1 MSKTLY
7 SKKFGSSGLS
17 LRKTNFSKDE
27 LNNVT
32 ELKIFNKTKKSKE
45 SWKIFINLKKVK
57 TPNNKNLL
65 LTRNKFQK
73 NNSYIPLIN
82 SKISIIQ
89 NNKVPSLVD
98 NQREIAKFIKKEKL
112 KQKKELDNLY
122 NTLLLSESKL
132 FRTSLYLTKTP
143 IKLNHS
149 NSNSNFSI
157 KKNKKFFNFHPIKNN
172 NEITGS
178 TSVEIIKSNL
188 EKSNSMINMNNS
200 ETKFLFPALD
210 KNKINLNLITNKV
223 NKNLFFKTITKNML
237 DELSMSRNFNNYS
250 KIAEEINEILFNE
263 LKNKNDYAQLGKKI
277 MIFNIISEIQNNK
290 LKDILSL
297 EEYNYDKKYD
307 KLIKLRKISDN
318 KFISFS
324 ESMNNYLQFLSD
336 KILEHKKELS
346 LYYNQIKE
354 LDDELEIIII
364 KIVKYQADLEY
375 LVERRNFL
383 LLIKDK
389 LSNPPSY
396 YEEILIRDSKKLL
409 VGDAIFNLKITKL
422 IKNKSLMVFNDS
434 YLEIKEKIHENLL
447 DINHIL
453 SDSANANI
461 DKQLFGGVDKFIQ
474 IYKNLENKNLKYL
487 KQLDN
492 IRKQRDK
499 LKRKYEKEIQ
509 LNKGT
514 FGEELKTKEDELK
527 KLIKQNE
534 ILLTTHNY
542 YKETI
547 IKSFITKKNNSNNNY
562 ISKSSREKK
571 ISSIDLNSMKKYYEQ
586 LEKYK
591 YDGLLLL
598 HKLIELMKNLSH
610 IKYDKNSYISQIFED
625 KNLKMILNL
634 NTHKFS
640 QEKIL
645 SINNYIIT
653 LISKYEIICKYI
665 VNKNEIYSSNKKVE
679 EFIKEKKMKLILL
692 KKKENSEILRKI
704 INIKKLED
712 KKKII
717 EKASKRSCYIPNRVC
732 PENSAKRNKA
742 LGDIQKKILIDT
754 KNNFLENEFNGF
766 VNYADEN

>member
-1 MSKTLY
+1 MSRTQL
-7 SKKFGSSGLS
+7 SKKFAHTGISFRKISLS
-17 LRKTNFSKDE
+17 KEE
-27 LNNVT
+27 LENLP
-32 ELKIFNKTKKSKE
+32 ELKLSKNTKKAKD
-45 SWKIFINLKKVK
+45 SWKIFINLKKIK
-57 TPNNKNLL
+57 TPSIKKDTFTPNSYLNFKNASPIINKMHIIQYNRAPSLKDNRKDIL
-65 LTRNKFQK
+65 KFMRNK
-73 NNSYIPLIN
+73 
-82 SKISIIQ
+82 
-89 NNKVPSLVD
+89 
-98 NQREIAKFIKKEKL
+98 KL
-112 KQKKELDNLY
+112 KRERDLNNIFNSMLIH
-122 NTLLLSESKL
+122 ESKL
-132 FRTSLYLTKTP
+132 FRTNLYITQSEREPL
-143 IKLNHS
+143 
-149 NSNSNFSI
+149 NSNSNFNI
-157 KKNKKFFNFHPIKNN
+157 RKNKRSYQPTKNN
-172 NEITGS
+172 KNNEMTGS
-178 TSVEIIKSNL
+178 TSVEILQNNCDSVSNF
-188 EKSNSMINMNNS
+188 NN
-200 ETKFLFPALD
+200 ETKIYFPAL
-210 KNKINLNLITNKV
+210 
-223 NKNLFFKTITKNML
+223 NKNPPLNARKLNYNMFHKIMYK
-237 DELSMSRNFNNYS
+237 SMSNDFIRSKNNEDYS
-250 KIAEEINEILFNE
+250 RIRMEINDAIFHE
-263 LKNKNDYAQLGKKI
+263 LKSKDDYSLLGKKI
-277 MIFNIISEIQNNK
+277 MKFNVIKNLQNDK
-290 LKDILSL
+290 LKQILSK
-297 EEYNYDKKYD
+297 EVYNYDKKYD
-307 KLIKLRKISDN
+307 KLINLKNLIETSY
-318 KFISFS
+318 ISFA
-324 ESMNNYLQFLSD
+324 EKMNDYLNYLSD
-336 KILEHKKELS
+336 IIIQYRTELS
-346 LYYNQIKE
+346 SYDRQIKE
-354 LDDELEIIII
+354 IDDDLEIIILDL
-364 KIVKYQADLEY
+364 VKYQADLEY

-383 LLIKDK
+383 LSIKERF
-389 LSNPPSY
+389 SNPPSY
-396 YEEILIRDSKKLL
+396 YEELLIRDSKKLL
-409 VGDAIFNLKITKL
+409 VGDAIYNLKITKL

-625 KNLKMILNL
+625 KNLKMMLNL

-640 QEKIL
+640 QEKVL

-717 EKASKRSCYIPNRVC
+717 EKASKRSSYIPNRVC

-742 LGDIQKKILIDT
+742 LGDIQKKILIDN

>member
-1 MSKTLY
+1 MSKTHY

-290 LKDILSL
+290 LKDILSM

-336 KILEHKKELS
+336 KIIEHKKELS

-717 EKASKRSCYIPNRVC
+717 EKASKRSSYIPNRVC

-742 LGDIQKKILIDT
+742 LGDIQKKILIDN

>member
-1 MSKTLY
+1 MSKTHY

-290 LKDILSL
+290 LKDILSM

-364 KIVKYQADLEY
+364 KIVKYQANLEY

-389 LSNPPSY
+389 LSNPSSY

-717 EKASKRSCYIPNRVC
+717 EKASKRSSYIPNRVC

-742 LGDIQKKILIDT
+742 LGDIQKKILIDN

>member
-1 MSKTLY
+1 MSKTHY

-277 MIFNIISEIQNNK
+277 MIFNIIREIQNNK
-290 LKDILSL
+290 LKDILSM

-717 EKASKRSCYIPNRVC
+717 EKASKRSSYIPNRVC

-742 LGDIQKKILIDT
+742 LGDIQKKILIDN

>member
-1 MSKTLY
+1 MSKTHYL
-7 SKKFGSSGLS
+7 KKFGSSGLS

-290 LKDILSL
+290 LKDILSM

-364 KIVKYQADLEY
+364 KIVKYQANLEY

-717 EKASKRSCYIPNRVC
+717 EKASKRSSYIPNRVC

-742 LGDIQKKILIDT
+742 LGDIQKKILIDN

>member
-1 MSKTLY
+1 MSKTHY

-290 LKDILSL
+290 LKDILSM

-336 KILEHKKELS
+336 KILEHKKELG

-364 KIVKYQADLEY
+364 KIVKYQANLEY

-389 LSNPPSY
+389 LSNPSSY

-499 LKRKYEKEIQ
+499 LKRNYEKEIQ

-717 EKASKRSCYIPNRVC
+717 EKASKRSSYIPNRVC

-742 LGDIQKKILIDT
+742 LGDIQKKILIDN

>member
-1 MSKTLY
+1 MSKTHY

-27 LNNVT
+27 LDNVT

-290 LKDILSL
+290 LKDILSM

-364 KIVKYQADLEY
+364 KIVKYQANLEY

-389 LSNPPSY
+389 LSNPSSY

-717 EKASKRSCYIPNRVC
+717 EKASKRSSYIPNRVC

-742 LGDIQKKILIDT
+742 LGDIQKKILIDN

>member
-1 MSKTLY
+1 MSKTHY

-178 TSVEIIKSNL
+178 TSIEILKGNL
-188 EKSNSMINMNNS
+188 DKSNSMVNMNNS

-290 LKDILSL
+290 LKDILSM

-527 KLIKQNE
+527 KLNKQNE

-547 IKSFITKKNNSNNNY
+547 IKNIIKKKN
-562 ISKSSREKK
+562 K
-571 ISSIDLNSMKKYYEQ
+571 
-586 LEKYK
+586 
-591 YDGLLLL
+591 
-598 HKLIELMKNLSH
+598 
-610 IKYDKNSYISQIFED
+610 
-625 KNLKMILNL
+625 
-634 NTHKFS
+634 
-640 QEKIL
+640 
-645 SINNYIIT
+645 
-653 LISKYEIICKYI
+653 
-665 VNKNEIYSSNKKVE
+665 
-679 EFIKEKKMKLILL
+679 
-692 KKKENSEILRKI
+692 
-704 INIKKLED
+704 
-712 KKKII
+712 
-717 EKASKRSCYIPNRVC
+717 
-732 PENSAKRNKA
+732 
-742 LGDIQKKILIDT
+742 
-754 KNNFLENEFNGF
+754 
-766 VNYADEN
+766 

>member
-1 MSKTLY
+1 MSKTHY

-277 MIFNIISEIQNNK
+277 MIFNIISEIQNKK
-290 LKDILSL
+290 LKDILSM

-336 KILEHKKELS
+336 KIIEHKKELS

-453 SDSANANI
+453 SDSTNAYI

-717 EKASKRSCYIPNRVC
+717 EKASKRSSYIPNRVC

-742 LGDIQKKILIDT
+742 LGDIQKKILIDN

>member
-1 MSKTLY
+1 MSKTHY

-157 KKNKKFFNFHPIKNN
+157 KKSKKFFNFHPIKNN

-290 LKDILSL
+290 LKDILSK

-307 KLIKLRKISDN
+307 KLIKLRKISEN

-324 ESMNNYLQFLSD
+324 ETMNNYLQFLSD

-640 QEKIL
+640 QEKVL

-717 EKASKRSCYIPNRVC
+717 EKASKRSSYIPNRVC

-742 LGDIQKKILIDT
+742 LGDIQKKILIDN

-766 VNYADEN
+766 VNYADDN

>member
-1 MSKTLY
+1 MSKTHY

-290 LKDILSL
+290 LKDILSM

-318 KFISFS
+318 KFILFS
-324 ESMNNYLQFLSD
+324 ETMNNYLQFLSD

-610 IKYDKNSYISQIFED
+610 IKYYKNSYISQIFED

-717 EKASKRSCYIPNRVC
+717 EKASKRSSYIPNRVC

-742 LGDIQKKILIDT
+742 LGDIQKKILIDN